1 MNIDLNKYIPNK
13 LVSAPGEITLGDK
26 LSPFIES
33 AKQWFEKWFCNLSL
47 IEDKESLLDTACKII
62 VREAYCNAVP
72 QFDLVLTANGFATVD
87 SKMVV
92 PASKARTDRLLEG
105 LIKERDKNIDILLF
119 HLRKDVDEW
128 IKTPQASFFRQTLI
142 CSPEL
147 ADNVRVP
154 QSISEVK
161 SKWERYL
168 KMIPL
173 IKNLEDDLADDWFS
187 PELMEALREGN
198 QSYKLTGVRFN
209 VFSKIRNVIVWY
221 FEYDDLRTKSLQAI
235 VNIIRYDE
243 ENFPEWHNSE
253 TAKHFSP
260 PKFENKKKSTG
271 YFF

>member
-1 MNIDLNKYIPNK
+1 MNIDLDKYIPNK
-13 LVSAPGEITLGDK
+13 LSKAPGENPLGDR
-26 LSPFIES
+26 LSSFIES
-33 AKQWFEKWFCNLSL
+33 ATQWFEKWFCNLSL
-47 IEDKESLLDTACKII
+47 IEEDESLLDIANKII
-62 VREAYCNAVP
+62 VMEAYRSAVP
-72 QFDLVLTANGFATVD
+72 QLDLVLTANGFATVD

-119 HLRKDVDEW
+119 HLIKDLDEW
-128 IKTPQASFFRQTLI
+128 IQTPQASFFRQTLF

-147 ADNVRVP
+147 ADTVRVP

-187 PELMEALREGN
+187 PELMEALRKEN
-198 QSYKLTGVRFN
+198 QTYKLSGTRFN
-209 VFSKIRNVIVWY
+209 VFCKIRDVIVWY